1 MNYTF
6 CVITKIPP
14 PTERGNMAD
23 TALIRDHTEKE
34 EGFPIYREIGP
45 EEDMEQIEEKDFIW
59 AKRPVFDLGE
69 ILILDSPYGR
79 EVCGR
84 GRKPSKWFV
93 EFEHFTKLEYA
104 VKRSQSLFQE
114 PDQEEHPKTSDSCPQ
129 PTAPEP

>member
-14 PTERGNMAD
+14 HHERGNMSD
-23 TALIRDHTEKE
+23 TALVRDHTEKE
-34 EGFPIYREIGP
+34 EGFPTYREIGP
-45 EEDMEQIEEKDFIW
+45 EEDMGDMKANDLIW
-59 AKRPVFDLGE
+59 AKLPVFDLGE

-104 VKRSQSLFQE
+104 VKRSQSLLQE
-114 PDQEEHPKTSDSCPQ
+114 LPQEEPPKKSAGCPQ